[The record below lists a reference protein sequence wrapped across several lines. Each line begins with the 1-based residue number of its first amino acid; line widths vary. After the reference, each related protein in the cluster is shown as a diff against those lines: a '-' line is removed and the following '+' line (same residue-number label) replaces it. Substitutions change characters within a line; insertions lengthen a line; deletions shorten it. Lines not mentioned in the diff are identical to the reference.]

1 MEKSDGGGSQRGHS
15 DAQITLDQHV
25 HPPMDT
31 RRMYQDMLSVF
42 YGQIYG
48 QARQRKLCFMRNLG
62 GFSQIM

>member
-1 MEKSDGGGSQRGHS
+1 MTRRGENIWKKGKMGAGRDAKGHS

-31 RRMYQDMLSVF
+31 WRTYQDMPSVF

-48 QARQRKLCFMRNLG
+48 QAR
-62 GFSQIM
+62 